1 MIRSQRSLERLF
13 FKEQLF
19 VTLVKDDKGAFI
31 PEGLPRWGFAAGRRA
46 RAQLQLQGQ
55 MEINSQETGGSG
67 NGKLLRG
74 QVRDGSVS
82 LKPRRGE
89 KMLRMRMR
97 NRSECKRSDPE

>member
-55 MEINSQETGGSG
+55 MEINSQETGG
-67 NGKLLRG
+67 
-74 QVRDGSVS
+74 VS
-82 LKPRRGE
+82 KW
-89 KMLRMRMR
+89 KIT
-97 NRSECKRSDPE
+97 KRTSQGWEYLAEATAR